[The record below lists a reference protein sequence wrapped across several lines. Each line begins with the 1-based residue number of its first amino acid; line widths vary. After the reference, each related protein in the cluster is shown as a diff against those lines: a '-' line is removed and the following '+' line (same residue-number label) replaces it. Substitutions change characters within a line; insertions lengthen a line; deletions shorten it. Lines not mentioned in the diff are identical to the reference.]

1 MSESPPRPHGYVPG
15 VGEHTSEVLAELGFD
30 RAQISAF
37 RSSGAV

>member
-30 RAQISAF
+30 QGQISAF
-37 RSSGAV
+37 QASGVV